1 MLWRLFTTLQ
11 WEQASLGFAHAGLGL
26 RSTSDHAP
34 AAYLASWAST
44 LRSASDIDASFCME
58 ESKASPAVAA
68 ALAAFNAQ
76 VGPARA
82 ITIDTAIASKQQ
94 TLSHTLDAAG
104 WEEQL
109 ANASL
114 TGRATLL
121 SEASVGG
128 RAFLSAVPSGRTQ
141 MEPAVFVTEVRA
153 RLRVADAD
161 NDAWCPLCDAV
172 LDCHSYHAGM
182 CAAGGERTQRH
193 QSGSDPA
200 CSCRLLQRT

>member
-1 MLWRLFTTLQ
+1 
-11 WEQASLGFAHAGLGL
+11 
-26 RSTSDHAP
+26 
-34 AAYLASWAST
+34 
-44 LRSASDIDASFCME
+44 ME

>member
-11 WEQASLGFAHAGLGL
+11 WKQASLGFAHAGLGL

-76 VGPARA
+76 VDPARA

-161 NDAWCPLCDAV
+161 NVPTLRCR
-172 LDCHSYHAGM
+172 AGLP
-182 CAAGGERTQRH
+182 QL
-193 QSGSDPA
+193 P
-200 CSCRLLQRT
+200 